1 MPVKL
6 LALDIDG
13 TLLTPRGEITPRTSQ
28 AINEARQ
35 RGVFVVL
42 VTGRRFGSARELVL
56 RLELDIPLVSHNGAL
71 TKNIETLETVDF
83 HPLDAD
89 TAREIIKIG
98 RQQNVDMIC
107 CDDPHGMGTM
117 VIEGISE
124 KNRAMHRYLDKYR
137 DAVVEVPDLLDY
149 VQTAPIQMM
158 FSGCCD
164 PIDEFAETLAE
175 AMGGPSSNSSGNKI
189 QLFKTRYRSVD
200 LSILD
205 VLSTT
210 ASKGSSVAAVAKQHG
225 IAREEIMAVGDNHN
239 DLTMLRYAGLG
250 VVMANAE
257 DELKQIGFALTTSNE
272 EDGVAQAIEKYI
284 LK

>member
-1 MPVKL
+1 
-6 LALDIDG
+6 
-13 TLLTPRGEITPRTSQ
+13 
-28 AINEARQ
+28 
-35 RGVFVVL
+35 
-42 VTGRRFGSARELVL
+42 
-56 RLELDIPLVSHNGAL
+56 
-71 TKNIETLETVDF
+71 
-83 HPLDAD
+83 
-89 TAREIIKIG
+89 
-98 RQQNVDMIC
+98 
-107 CDDPHGMGTM
+107 M

-137 DAVVEVPDLLDY
+137 DAVVEVPNLLDY

-164 PIDEFAETLAE
+164 PIDEFAENLAE
-175 AMGGPSSNSSGNKI
+175 AMNGPSGNKI

-205 VLSTT
+205 ALSMT
-210 ASKGSSVAAVAKQHG
+210 ASKGTSLAAVAEQHG

-239 DLTMLRYAGLG
+239 DLTMLHYAGLG

-257 DELKQIGFALTTSNE
+257 DELKQMGFALTASNE

>member
-13 TLLTPRGEITPRTSQ
+13 TLLTPRGEITPRTQQ
-28 AINEARQ
+28 AINEARR

-83 HPLDAD
+83 HPLDAN
-89 TAREIIKIG
+89 TARQIIKIG
-98 RQQNVDMIC
+98 RQQQVDMIC

-137 DAVVEVPDLLDY
+137 DSVVEVPDLLDY
-149 VQTAPIQMM
+149 VQSAPIQMM

-164 PIDEFAETLAE
+164 PIDDFAETLAR
-175 AMGGPSSNSSGNKI
+175 AMEGQI
-189 QLFKTRYRSVD
+189 QIFKTRYRSRFRTGVS
-200 LSILD
+200 LRTYFSMACATPSSSFEAVSAKPICFNSSSALAI
-205 VLSTT
+205 TT
-210 ASKGSSVAAVAKQHG
+210 PSPA
-225 IAREEIMAVGDNHN
+225 
-239 DLTMLRYAGLG
+239 
-250 VVMANAE
+250 
-257 DELKQIGFALTTSNE
+257 
-272 EDGVAQAIEKYI
+272 
-284 LK
+284 

>member
-13 TLLTPRGEITPRTSQ
+13 TLLTPRGEISPRTSQ

-89 TAREIIKIG
+89 TARRIIKIG

-175 AMGGPSSNSSGNKI
+175 AMDSPSGNKI

-205 VLSTT
+205 VLSLT
-210 ASKGSSVAAVAKQHG
+210 ASKGSSVAAVAAQHG
-225 IAREEIMAVGDNHN
+225 ITREESMAVGDNHN
-239 DLTMLRYAGLG
+239 DLTMLHYAGLG

-257 DELKQIGFALTTSNE
+257 DELKQMGFALTTSNE
-272 EDGVAQAIEKYI
+272 EDGVAQAIERYI